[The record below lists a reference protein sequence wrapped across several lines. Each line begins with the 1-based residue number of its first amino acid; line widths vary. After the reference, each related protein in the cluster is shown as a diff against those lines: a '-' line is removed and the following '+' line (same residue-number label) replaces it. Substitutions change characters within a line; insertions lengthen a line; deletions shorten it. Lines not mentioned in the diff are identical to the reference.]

1 MRERDPMTSKITEF
15 DKPTLNAVSRVLD
28 EALAGIDPS
37 LGVVAQRRNCSY
49 NANVA
54 TYKVEVT
61 IAGGLDKAASDFIGH
76 AKVGN
81 IPFEASDLN
90 KVFKLNGRDVS
101 IVGYKPRARK
111 HPIVVVA
118 LESGDRRVTSIDAAM
133 RGLGKPIEL
142 TVIPFE
148 PRDLKGHR

>member
-1 MRERDPMTSKITEF
+1 MALSKAFRGVDPGLG
-15 DKPTLNAVSRVLD
+15 LNVK
-28 EALAGIDPS
+28 
-37 LGVVAQRRNCSY
+37 LGNCSY
-49 NANVA
+49 NGNVA

-61 IAGGLDKAASDFIGH
+61 IAGRLDKAASDFLGH
-76 AKVGN
+76 VRVGN

-111 HPIVVVA
+111 MPIVIVV
-118 LESGDRRVTSIDAAM
+118 LDTGVRRVTTIEGAM
-133 RGLGKPIEL
+133 AGLGKPITP

-148 PRDLKGHR
+148 PRDLRGER